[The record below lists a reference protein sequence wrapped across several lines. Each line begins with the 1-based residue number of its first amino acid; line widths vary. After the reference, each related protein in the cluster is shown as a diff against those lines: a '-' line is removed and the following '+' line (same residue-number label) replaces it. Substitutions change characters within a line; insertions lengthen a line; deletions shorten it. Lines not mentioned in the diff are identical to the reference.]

1 MSLGEYGYKAGGHPQ
16 PLTKVRLKLT
26 DAGDVIVIGF
36 DKFDFQREV
45 TNPELLVKFDNEYIH
60 FTNKDMYSYG
70 KGYNY
75 ICYFKD
81 MDFDRP
87 WIPSERVP
95 RVTPKSAQWGGIYD
109 LLAEAS
115 LFGYKFSNEVP
126 YDELIE
132 KYGAD
137 SFNGVSM
144 EGITDIVVK
153 AVQQRNSK

>member
-1 MSLGEYGYKAGGHPQ
+1 MSLAEHGIKAGGNPLA
-16 PLTKVRLKLT
+16 LTKVRLKLT
-26 DAGDVIVIGF
+26 DAGDIIVAGF
-36 DKFDFQREV
+36 DKYDFWREIWC
-45 TNPELLVKFDNEYIH
+45 PSLFKFDTNYIH
-60 FTNKDMYSYG
+60 IRDIPK
-70 KGYNY
+70 YNY

-115 LFGYKFSNEVP
+115 LYGYKFSNEVP

-144 EGITDIVVK
+144 EGITNIVVK